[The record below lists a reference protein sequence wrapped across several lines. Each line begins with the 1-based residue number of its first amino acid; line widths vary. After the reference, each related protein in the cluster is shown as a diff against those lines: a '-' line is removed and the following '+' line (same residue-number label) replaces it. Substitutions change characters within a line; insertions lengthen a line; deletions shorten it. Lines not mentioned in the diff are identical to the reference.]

1 MDTQIKAFQ
10 SDTINIQ
17 SDERGEVIISIWRTR
32 AHATTYLTQDQLKQL
47 IAELS
52 QFVEDSNV

>member
-1 MDTQIKAFQ
+1 MDTQIKAYQ

-17 SDERGEVIISIWRTR
+17 SHECGEVIIAIWKMG
-32 AHATTYLTQDQLKQL
+32 AHATTYLAQDQLKQL

>member
-1 MDTQIKAFQ
+1 MDTQIKAYQ
-10 SDTINIQ
+10 SDTIHIQ
-17 SDERGEVIISIWRTR
+17 SGEFGEVTIAIWKIGG
-32 AHATTYLTQDQLKQL
+32 HATTYLAQDQLKQL